1 MTAQLR
7 HKKLKSPHTRLR
19 QIDKIFLHIA
29 EVILAV
35 TAIIIV
41 LVWVTDRPTFFITAI
56 NVEGARA
63 VDSKSIY
70 DAADRKLGGKLL
82 YSIKRN
88 NTYLYPAQSVESEIK
103 AISER
108 IAYAH
113 VSFPDR
119 HTLLATV
126 VEYTP
131 TFLYC
136 RKSEDHRVD
145 ASSTENIV
153 PSDCYFAD
161 ENGYVF
167 SEAPEYIGYP
177 FVAIIASTSVEGMP
191 LPSPLGTVPVGE
203 SEYKT
208 IRNFVD
214 QLARAGFTTHAIT
227 LLDKDDIK
235 LSLDTPWTLLWTTT
249 EKPEQSI
256 SNLQV
261 LLTSM
266 NGDKKAKGEVREIDL
281 RFGNKIFYK

>member
-1 MTAQLR
+1 MAAQLR
-7 HKKLKSPHTRLR
+7 HKKLKSQETRLR
-19 QIDKIFLHIA
+19 QVDKIFLHIA
-29 EVILAV
+29 EVILVV
-35 TAIIIV
+35 TAIIIM
-41 LVWVTDRPTFFITAI
+41 LVWVSERPSIFITAI
-56 NVEGARA
+56 NIQGAHA
-63 VDSKSIY
+63 VDTKSIY
-70 DAADRKLGGKLL
+70 DAADGELGGKLL
-82 YSIKRN
+82 FAIKRN
-88 NTYLYPAQSVESEIK
+88 NMYLYPKRSVESDIK

-119 HTLLATV
+119 HTLLVTV

-145 ASSTENIV
+145 ASSSEKIV
-153 PSDCYFAD
+153 PSNCYFAD
-161 ENGYVF
+161 EKGYVF
-167 SEAPEYIGYP
+167 AEAPEYIGYP
-177 FVAIIASTSVEGMP
+177 FVAIIASSSVEGMP
-191 LPSPLGTVPVGE
+191 LQSPLGTVPVGE
-203 SEYKT
+203 GEYKT
-208 IRNFVD
+208 IRTFVD

-235 LSLDTPWTLLWTTT
+235 LSLDAPWTLLWTTT

-281 RFGNKIFYK
+281 RFGNKLFYK

>member
-1 MTAQLR
+1 MAAQLR
-7 HKKLKSPHTRLR
+7 HKKLKSPNARLR
-19 QIDKIFLHIA
+19 QIDKIFLHSA

-41 LVWVTDRPTFFITAI
+41 CAWTSYRPSLHITTI
-56 NVEGARA
+56 RVEGAHA
-63 VDSKSIY
+63 VDAKSIY
-70 DAADRKLGGKLL
+70 DIADRELGGKLL
-82 YSIKRN
+82 FSIKRN
-88 NTYLYPAQSVESEIK
+88 NTYLYPERRVETDIK
-103 AISER
+103 ALSQR

-153 PSDCYFAD
+153 PGDCYFAD
-161 ENGYVF
+161 EKGYVF

-177 FVAIIASTSVEGMP
+177 FVAIIASSSVEGMP
-191 LPSPLGTVPVGE
+191 LQSPLGTVPVGVA
-203 SEYKT
+203 EYKT
-208 IRNFVD
+208 IRTFVD

-227 LLDKDDIK
+227 LLEEDDIK

-266 NGDKKAKGEVREIDL
+266 NGDRKAKGEVREIDL